1 MIFEMYSIYEITN
14 SGADMLKNCGFFH
27 KSMKFGI
34 PLDNGLSNIFS
45 YGGIPRN
52 VSIRFENIF

>member
-1 MIFEMYSIYEITN
+1 
-14 SGADMLKNCGFFH
+14 MLKNCGFFH

-34 PLDNGLSNIFS
+34 LLDNGLSNIFS

-52 VSIRFENIF
+52 VSIRFESIF